1 MEREQDGSLRIGGKI
16 PDARPRRFSF
26 LSCCKPEKE
35 NEQEEEEE
43 VEAFETPFMPGGT
56 AEIQAG
62 SSTRSEAPPYL
73 VPQAQSE
80 PVVLEGIGPA
90 TADKRP
96 SEFQELREMLAKERA
111 AAEALTSMIAKKG
124 GGVNFQ
130 PPTNEPVPAV
140 PPPLSAASPAKS
152 SMKPP
157 ELMRP
162 ANSVRLIAER
172 REQQPGSADVEGR
185 RKQRFSQTLETLTA
199 TAAELNKFK
208 QEEMDVHEDSKHLLN
223 VYKGKKVKVPHA
235 AFIEHVGKP
244 VIVSG
249 VGKGVLE
256 YYGEHKASGAK
267 CAGVS
272 MAEPIGKHDGTV
284 AGFKYFS
291 CAPQHGLLL
300 DPRRIELV
308 DDYIEILDNDED
320 IGASDPNSPAASAA
334 LMKDGSLRI
343 GFGGGS
349 ERLPTA
355 PAAAAAA
362 VAASTV
368 GASAE
373 LAAAGTAAME
383 RFTLAPPGRGKSKR
397 QASQHG
403 GFGSAGSVRLQSI
416 PAAAVASP
424 SAASVA
430 EEGGGEGPAAE
441 GVGEAF
447 VQLSPGQAAS
457 ALAKDGSLRIGF
469 GSGSEH
475 GGRISIANK
484 SSTLPAGFSLSGGGG
499 GSGADGLAAE
509 PFKRDGSLQVGFGSS
524 SSTSESDPS
533 ARIRSAAAAAAAGD
547 FPPGMSTLKSVSGWN
562 LGDRCTAPGP
572 TGEFVPVVIQG
583 WILDEDEEE
592 DDRAVVRLDTTG
604 VVIVVLLSSLMEI
617 ASEA

>member
-1 MEREQDGSLRIGGKI
+1 M
-16 PDARPRRFSF
+16 
-26 LSCCKPEKE
+26 
-35 NEQEEEEE
+35 
-43 VEAFETPFMPGGT
+43 
-56 AEIQAG
+56 
-62 SSTRSEAPPYL
+62 
-73 VPQAQSE
+73 
-80 PVVLEGIGPA
+80 
-90 TADKRP
+90 
-96 SEFQELREMLAKERA
+96 
-111 AAEALTSMIAKKG
+111 
-124 GGVNFQ
+124 
-130 PPTNEPVPAV
+130 
-140 PPPLSAASPAKS
+140 
-152 SMKPP
+152 
-157 ELMRP
+157 
-162 ANSVRLIAER
+162 
-172 REQQPGSADVEGR
+172 
-185 RKQRFSQTLETLTA
+185 
-199 TAAELNKFK
+199 
-208 QEEMDVHEDSKHLLN
+208 
-223 VYKGKKVKVPHA
+223 PHA

-320 IGASDPNSPAASAA
+320 IGASDPNSPAGGAANAPTSPTMAINDGDGSGVGGSSLAAAAAAAAAGAGGSSPEGGGFVQLSPSQASAA